1 MNGSLELNLEATGQ
15 NPLYIWRGPWAL
27 LLDGARGEL
36 ALVPALHLPS
46 IHSQAALPRG
56 LDMPPCWLWKKY
68 PTQRRQD
75 SCHLWGEV
83 QDD

>member
-27 LLDGARGEL
+27 LLDGVRGEL

-46 IHSQAALPRG
+46 MHSQAALPRG
-56 LDMPPCWLWKKY
+56 LDMPPC
-68 PTQRRQD
+68 
-75 SCHLWGEV
+75 
-83 QDD
+83 